1 MLKSIDGKPP
11 FMQRLTVMAMSVVLL
26 ASLAGCIAD
35 TDASE
40 SSGPFTL
47 DVEWTEIVLET
58 KTQYYSDEEIVSWD
72 LTSTS
77 VDEQIRE
84 AGGIVVGVVMSL
96 EYPEE
101 DESPNF
107 GLCTGFEDN
116 VPDIISGTVSKNDW
130 SLTNSD
136 SNPGSHEVNLTWH
149 NQSLLEKQNISGM
162 TKSEILSQIDYGEE
176 ALGTYSLSIVVDAQ
190 AHEGATCSHT
200 DNGENVQSAVAL
212 LVLRVGFNGG
222 DEDAAFISVGDGVVP
237 LITFSP
243 WFIGMFVLV
252 GYLTT
257 RKEKYQLGIILE
269 ENEPSNLKDVES
281 EERGNT
287 LVESYRA
294 RVLTLCAL
302 YVAQGIPWGFIT
314 VTFVTYL
321 AVEGVSAGQL
331 AYLLTLGTLPWSV
344 KFLWGPIIDRFQFPE
359 MGKRRPWIL
368 IAQSGMILVLSAML
382 LIPNMSAN
390 VNLVGIMFLIYNVFT
405 ALQDVSTDALA
416 VDVLESHEF
425 EKVNSYMFTS
435 KAIGGIIGGAGL
447 GTIISFTGIKGAI
460 VLQIPILVVIMLVP
474 LFMTER
480 PGEKLYPWSESTVKS
495 ERKQD
500 IEQKSFKEIFDK
512 IKIAFSF
519 RSAQLGI
526 VLSLVM
532 SLSFFLI
539 PVLPLL
545 FVREL
550 GWTEEQ
556 FNATKGG
563 IILIVTMLGYVVG
576 GQLGKQFGGK
586 AIIVYSAFVTALI
599 TAFWGMNESL
609 WSNGIFMMSVW
620 SLQTFTW
627 AMVSINIYSLMMRV
641 TWTEV
646 GGTQFTGYM
655 AMMNLSAIIGYQ
667 LTSPLASRFD
677 YSTLFYIAAM
687 LETVIILG
695 AMFIDPEETRREM
708 AKHSLH

>member
-1 MLKSIDGKPP
+1 
-11 FMQRLTVMAMSVVLL
+11 MQRLTVMAMSVVLL

-35 TDASE
+35 TDVNE
-40 SSGPFTL
+40 SPGTFTL

-116 VPDIISGTVSKNDW
+116 VPDIISGTVSKNEW

-162 TKSEILSQIDYGEE
+162 TKSEILSQIDYGDE
-176 ALGTYSLSIVVDAQ
+176 ALGTYSLSIEVDAQ

-212 LVLRVGFNGG
+212 LVLRVDFNGS
-222 DEDAAFISVGDGVVP
+222 DEDAAFISVGDSVVP

-252 GYLTT
+252 GYLTS

-269 ENEPSNLKDVES
+269 ENEPSEYENVES

-331 AYLLTLGTLPWSV
+331 AYLLTLGTMPWSV

-500 IEQKSFKEIFDK
+500 VEQKSFKEIFDK

-687 LETVIILG
+687 LETVIIFG

-708 AKHSLH
+708 AKRSVH

>member
-35 TDASE
+35 TDGSE
-40 SSGPFTL
+40 SPGTFTL

-212 LVLRVGFNGG
+212 LVLRVDFNGS
-222 DEDAAFISVGDGVVP
+222 DEYAAFISVGDSVVP

-252 GYLTT
+252 GYLTS

-269 ENEPSNLKDVES
+269 ENEPSEYENVES

-687 LETVIILG
+687 LETVIIFG

-708 AKHSLH
+708 AKRSVH

>member
-11 FMQRLTVMAMSVVLL
+11 FMQRLAVMAMSVMLM

-35 TDASE
+35 TDGSE
-40 SSGPFTL
+40 SPGTFTL
-47 DVEWTEIVLET
+47 DVEWTQIVLET

-212 LVLRVGFNGG
+212 LVLRVGFNGS
-222 DEDAAFISVGDGVVP
+222 DEDAAFISVGDSVVP

-252 GYLTT
+252 GYLTS

-269 ENEPSNLKDVES
+269 ENEPSEYENVES

-599 TAFWGMNESL
+599 TAFWGMNEAL

-708 AKHSLH
+708 AKHSVH

>member
-11 FMQRLTVMAMSVVLL
+11 FMQRLAVMAMSVMLM

-35 TDASE
+35 TDGSE
-40 SSGPFTL
+40 SPGTFTL
-47 DVEWTEIVLET
+47 DVEWTQIVLET

-190 AHEGATCSHT
+190 AHEGATCTHT

-212 LVLRVGFNGG
+212 LVLRVGFNGS
-222 DEDAAFISVGDGVVP
+222 DEDAAFISVGDSVVP

-252 GYLTT
+252 GYLTS

-269 ENEPSNLKDVES
+269 ENETSEYENVES

-599 TAFWGMNESL
+599 TVFWGMNEAL

-708 AKHSLH
+708 AKRSVH

>member
-11 FMQRLTVMAMSVVLL
+11 FMQRLAVMAMSVMLM

-35 TDASE
+35 TDGSE
-40 SSGPFTL
+40 SPGTFTL
-47 DVEWTEIVLET
+47 DVEWTQIVLET

-190 AHEGATCSHT
+190 AHEGATCTHT

-212 LVLRVGFNGG
+212 LVLRVGFNGS
-222 DEDAAFISVGDGVVP
+222 DEDAAFISVGDSVVP

-252 GYLTT
+252 GYLTS

-269 ENEPSNLKDVES
+269 ENEPSEYENVES

-687 LETVIILG
+687 LETVIIFG

-708 AKHSLH
+708 AKRSVH

>member
-35 TDASE
+35 TDVSE
-40 SSGPFTL
+40 SPGTFTL

-212 LVLRVGFNGG
+212 LVLRVGFNGS
-222 DEDAAFISVGDGVVP
+222 DEDAAFISVGDSVVP

-252 GYLTT
+252 GYLTS
-257 RKEKYQLGIILE
+257 RKEKYQLGVILE

-368 IAQSGMILVLSAML
+368 IAQSGMILVLSSML

-708 AKHSLH
+708 AKRSVH

>member
-11 FMQRLTVMAMSVVLL
+11 FMQRLAVMAMSVMLM

-35 TDASE
+35 TDGSE
-40 SSGPFTL
+40 SPGTFTL
-47 DVEWTEIVLET
+47 DVEWTQIVLET

-190 AHEGATCSHT
+190 AHEGATCTHT

-212 LVLRVGFNGG
+212 LVLRVGFNGS
-222 DEDAAFISVGDGVVP
+222 DEDAAFISVGDSVVP

-252 GYLTT
+252 GYLTS

-269 ENEPSNLKDVES
+269 ENEPSEYENVES

-480 PGEKLYPWSESTVKS
+480 PGEKLYPWSESILKS

-708 AKHSLH
+708 AKRSVH

>member
-1 MLKSIDGKPP
+1 M
-11 FMQRLTVMAMSVVLL
+11 
-26 ASLAGCIAD
+26 
-35 TDASE
+35 
-40 SSGPFTL
+40 
-47 DVEWTEIVLET
+47 
-58 KTQYYSDEEIVSWD
+58 
-72 LTSTS
+72 
-77 VDEQIRE
+77 
-84 AGGIVVGVVMSL
+84 
-96 EYPEE
+96 
-101 DESPNF
+101 
-107 GLCTGFEDN
+107 
-116 VPDIISGTVSKNDW
+116 
-130 SLTNSD
+130 
-136 SNPGSHEVNLTWH
+136 
-149 NQSLLEKQNISGM
+149 
-162 TKSEILSQIDYGEE
+162 
-176 ALGTYSLSIVVDAQ
+176 
-190 AHEGATCSHT
+190 
-200 DNGENVQSAVAL
+200 
-212 LVLRVGFNGG
+212 
-222 DEDAAFISVGDGVVP
+222 
-237 LITFSP
+237 
-243 WFIGMFVLV
+243 
-252 GYLTT
+252 
-257 RKEKYQLGIILE
+257 
-269 ENEPSNLKDVES
+269 
-281 EERGNT
+281 
-287 LVESYRA
+287 
-294 RVLTLCAL
+294 TLCAL

-708 AKHSLH
+708 AKRSVH